1 MEIKEF
7 LPYLSVPSIIGG
19 IVLIIRI
26 IALARTT
33 KIERL
38 LMNDQKN
45 ITIFLI
51 QSFFASIITAIIA
64 LYFTSL
70 ADGDEQIEFYV
81 ALFLVYFVLAFA
93 SVPGV
98 YSVLSLVKKRSIH
111 YVLVDSEVV
120 TDSMAPVNDPVEVTV
135 GAQYKI
141 KLYIHRVTF
150 EDKVIVSSKPTL
162 NDIQGFKRVIDKSF
176 LYDKDIFEEKL

>member
-7 LPYLSVPSIIGG
+7 LPYLSVPSLIGA

-26 IALARTT
+26 VALARTT

-45 ITIFLI
+45 IVIFLI

-70 ADGDEQIEFYV
+70 AAGDEQIEFYV

-98 YSVLSLVKKRSIH
+98 YSVLSLIKKRSIH
-111 YVLVDSEVV
+111 YVLIDSEVV
-120 TDSMAPVNDPVEVTV
+120 TDSMAPINPPV
-135 GAQYKI
+135 GSQYKI
-141 KLYIHRVTF
+141 KLYIHRVTI
-150 EDKVIVSSKPTL
+150 EDKVIVSNKPTL